1 VVLAEVA
8 ADNQLIQL
16 FLLANLEDQEEVW
29 GKYLQ
34 VLVPQLD
41 LVHRLKDFLAAQ
53 ADQVHRVQAVE
64 LAALDLL
71 ELPLARPA
79 EQEYLGLIKV
89 LPMLVV
95 ADGVVL
101 ATVL

>member
-16 FLLANLEDQEEVW
+16 FLPANLEDREEVW

-34 VLVPQLD
+34 ALLLQLD
-41 LVHRLKDFLAAQ
+41 LVHQGKDFLAAQ

-64 LAALDLL
+64 LVELDLL
-71 ELPLARPA
+71 ELPLARLVG
-79 EQEYLGLIKV
+79 QE
-89 LPMLVV
+89 
-95 ADGVVL
+95 
-101 ATVL
+101 